1 MIDEVDKKILNL
13 LQKNGRM
20 TNAEIARQLQMA
32 PSGILE
38 RIRKL
43 EKRGVIKNYEVRLD
57 HKKLGLVLTVFIL
70 VKTADSVGSTV
81 IGHEIAKIEEVQEV
95 FYIAGEFNY
104 LVKARV
110 AHTDALTE
118 LLKKFGRVEG
128 VIDTRT
134 TLVLQEI
141 LETLRLDL
149 SKIEERKN
157 RRKRKED

>member
-1 MIDEVDKKILNL
+1 MIDDIDKKILNL

-20 TNAEIARQLQMA
+20 TNAEIARQLHMA

-43 EKRGVIKNYEVRLD
+43 EKSGVIKNYEARLD

-110 AHTDALTE
+110 SHTDALTA
-118 LLKKFGRVEG
+118 LLKKFGRIEG
-128 VIDTRT
+128 IIDTRT

-149 SKIEERKN
+149 TKVEERKN
-157 RRKRKED
+157 RRKRKEE

>member
-1 MIDEVDKKILNL
+1 M
-13 LQKNGRM
+13 
-20 TNAEIARQLQMA
+20 
-32 PSGILE
+32 
-38 RIRKL
+38 
-43 EKRGVIKNYEVRLD
+43 RLD

-70 VKTADSVGSTV
+70 VKTADPVGSTA
-81 IGHEIAKIEEVQEV
+81 IGHEIARIEEVQEV

-110 AHTDALTE
+110 SHTDALTE
-118 LLKKFGRVEG
+118 LLKKFGKIEG

-149 SKIEERKN
+149 SEVKERKN
-157 RRKRKED
+157 RRKRKE

>member
-1 MIDEVDKKILNL
+1 MIDEIDKKILNL
-13 LQKNGRM
+13 LQENGRM
-20 TNAEIARQLQMA
+20 SNAEIARRLKMA

-43 EKRGVIKNYEVRLD
+43 ESSGIIENYEVRLD

-70 VKTADSVGSTV
+70 VKTADSVGSTA
-81 IGHEIAKIEEVQEV
+81 IGHEIARIEEVQEV

-110 AHTDALTE
+110 SHTDALTE
-118 LLKKFGRVEG
+118 LLKKFGKIEG

-149 SKIEERKN
+149 SEVKERKN
-157 RRKRKED
+157 RRKRKE